1 MEHDTGAILVVED
14 DKNQRD
20 IIGTILT
27 KEGFYVEV
35 ADCGRK
41 AVDMLK
47 NGNFD
52 LVLSDLKL
60 PDIDGTEVLR
70 EARALGR
77 PCHIVIMTAFGSIPS
92 AIEAT
97 KLGAFYYLEKPLE
110 KDHLLLVVKNAINQ
124 VRLLKDNIM
133 LKDQLR
139 DRFHLD
145 NIVGAHGAMEELY
158 KIVKKVAPTNSTVL
172 IHGESGTGKEL
183 FAKSIHYNS
192 PRKNKPFFA
201 INCAAIPETLLES
214 ELFGYEKGAFTG
226 AVSRHMGLFEQANG
240 STLFLDEI
248 GDLTQ
253 STQAKLLRALQEKEV
268 RRIGGKETIKLDVRI
283 IAATNKKLEQEIE
296 AGKFREDLYYRLN
309 VIAFTLPP
317 LRERLTDIP
326 ILVEYFLKK
335 LDETHKEKKG
345 ISSDVLQCLMHYPW
359 PGNVRQLESV
369 LERSYILC
377 EDATITVEHI
387 PAEVR
392 QYAQPQTPIDK
403 LKSNLDE
410 LIDAKLTASEY
421 RLYLY
426 LNRLDPRDD
435 NFHHSLEPKEI
446 IERLDINRDTFFVG
460 VSKLRELG
468 LYDYKARVSE
478 HKHPVQGRA
487 IKKSQSD
494 ISDN

>member
-1 MEHDTGAILVVED
+1 MKDDSKGTVLVVED
-14 DKNQRD
+14 DRNQRE
-20 IIGTILT
+20 IVTMILS
-27 KEGFYVEV
+27 KEGFYVEA

-41 AVDMLK
+41 AVDVLK

-52 LVLSDLKL
+52 IVVTDLKL

-70 EARALGR
+70 EVRALGR
-77 PCHIVIMTAFGSIPS
+77 PCHVIIVTAFGSIPS
-92 AIEAT
+92 AVEAT

-110 KDHLLLVVKNAINQ
+110 KDQLLLVVNNAVNQ

-139 DRFHLD
+139 DRFHID

-183 FAKSIHYNS
+183 FAKSIHFNS

-226 AVSRHMGLFEQANG
+226 AVSRHIGLFEQANG

-268 RRIGGKETIKLDVRI
+268 RRIGGNETIKLDVRI
-283 IAATNKKLEQEIE
+283 IAATNKKLEKEIE
-296 AGKFREDLYYRLN
+296 EGKFREDLYYRLN
-309 VIAFTLPP
+309 VIAFALPP
-317 LRERLTDIP
+317 LRDRVTDIP
-326 ILVEYFLKK
+326 LLIEHFLKK
-335 LDETHKEKKG
+335 FASAHQEKKAV
-345 ISSDVLQCLMHYPW
+345 SDDVLQCFMHYSW

-369 LERSYILC
+369 LERSYIMC
-377 EDATITVEHI
+377 ETGTITMEHV

-392 QYAQPQTPIDK
+392 QTSRPHGGSNPITVK
-403 LKSNLDE
+403 LDE
-410 LIDAKLTASEY
+410 LINARLTAAEY

-426 LNRLDPRDD
+426 LTKLDPDGESG
-435 NFHHSLEPKEI
+435 HPLEPKEI
-446 IERLDINRDTFFVG
+446 VEHLGINRDTFFVG
-460 VSKLRELG
+460 VSKLKELG
-468 LYDYKARVSE
+468 LYDYKARM
-478 HKHPVQGRA
+478 A
-487 IKKSQSD
+487 DMKKKAKG
-494 ISDN
+494 